1 MKLENFKNGY
11 DVTVGSSLAV
21 NEKNDCA
28 VRAFAN
34 AFSITYNAAHKF
46 AEEVFDRKPKK
57 GVKSMFPK
65 LAKLG
70 FAQFDMFADSLFP
83 ETRVY
88 SLHPLA
94 RSKSGKLVN
103 TDYTHKEVNHTVKTF
118 CEQYNKGTYI
128 VIVRKHA
135 LTIKDGIVIDN
146 PNYRFTGYRRI
157 VESAVR
163 IS

>member
-11 DVTVGSSLAV
+11 DVTLGSSLAV

-34 AFSITYNAAHKF
+34 AFNITYDTAHMFAATK
-46 AEEVFDRKPKK
+46 FDRKPRK
-57 GVKSMFPK
+57 GVKGMFIT
-65 LAKLG
+65 LSKLG
-70 FAQFDMFADSLFP
+70 FATFDLFSNTLFP
-83 ETRVY
+83 ETRTY
-88 SLHPLA
+88 
-94 RSKSGKLVN
+94 KLDGVLN
-103 TDYTHKEVNHTVKTF
+103 PINKDYTHKDVSYTVKTF

-157 VESAVR
+157 VESAVK